1 MIYYILS
8 FFCCNLSP
16 VLLVFETIYF
26 EGTIRVGLLGSLI
39 FGKDLGCGRFLRWVG
54 STIQVGL
61 AISRGKNLRSD
72 LFDPINTLNRQ
83 SSSQSYGVPYSL
95 ILISISLWS
104 NFPKQYMQQPS
115 CLLIFLSIS
124 SAAISSIP
132 LILLS

>member
-8 FFCCNLSP
+8 FFVATCHQYFLFLRQSNLKEPLGLDFWGHSY
-16 VLLVFETIYF
+16 LVKILVVEDY
-26 EGTIRVGLLGSLI
+26 
-39 FGKDLGCGRFLRWVG
+39 LRWVG

-72 LFDPINTLNRQ
+72 LFEPINTLNRQ

-95 ILISISLWS
+95 ISIRISLWS

-124 SAAISSIP
+124 SAAIASIP